1 MNAILTVYYLIDND
15 YFNLTTAVMEAIS
28 LVALYYWCGLI
39 AKPLRI
45 SMIVEKVNNIVDWVS
60 HQRES
65 TIHQT
70 EYFKI
75 KRKALFQQWGIY
87 SRIELIRDR
96 YYLYNLHLNVLPLTI
111 VL

>member
-1 MNAILTVYYLIDND
+1 MNALLTVNYLIDND
-15 YFNLTTAVMEAIS
+15 YSNLTTAVMEAIS

-65 TIHQT
+65 TIYQT
-70 EYFKI
+70 GYFKI
-75 KRKALFQQWGIY
+75 LRRTLFQQWGIY

-96 YYLYNLHLNVLPLTI
+96 YYLHYLDLNVLLTN

>member
-1 MNAILTVYYLIDND
+1 M
-15 YFNLTTAVMEAIS
+15 
-28 LVALYYWCGLI
+28 VALYHWCGLI
-39 AKPLRI
+39 SKPLRTF
-45 SMIVEKVNNIVDWVS
+45 MIVEKVNNIVDWVS

-75 KRKALFQQWGIY
+75 KRKALFQQWGVY

-96 YYLYNLHLNVLPLTI
+96 YYLYYLHLNVLLTI
-111 VL
+111 IL